1 MLPSSRVSLYPCPSS
16 PLISY
21 ICSVVDELNIMYTP
35 SPKKIKMNSYPL
47 LQQIT
52 SDIQQ
57 INHSITLLQ
66 QLYNI
71 QSNTKQG
78 DDNKQEGEDAVEEI
92 IVEWVASKVG
102 RVKND
107 LQEVVEKIVIASK
120 ENSQEVCILLLL
132 LTNYYISLLLY
143 SNYSL
148 SFPTAC

>member
-1 MLPSSRVSLYPCPSS
+1 
-16 PLISY
+16 
-21 ICSVVDELNIMYTP
+21 MYTP
-35 SPKKIKMNSYPL
+35 SPKKIKTNSYPL

-78 DDNKQEGEDAVEEI
+78 DDNKQEGEDAVEES